1 MNLET
6 IEKIITEGKA
16 KAFTDSRIDFNPEDL
31 FIALVGESHDAAR
44 FVPDLVARGL
54 KHAVVTD
61 NKNNRDFLK
70 NIDSKTLHFK
80 NDTTAYL
87 QELAHNKLESWRNQ
101 SKTRKV
107 LAMTGSNGKTTT
119 KEMLAW
125 LLGAYPGKVHVTK
138 GNLNNHF
145 GVPYTILEMP
155 LDTEVL
161 VLEMGTNHPGEIARL
176 CEIATPDAGF
186 ITNIGQS
193 HLEFFHNEDN
203 VMVEKSALYH
213 AIVKR
218 KGIFIVNTNDS
229 RLKTLVGKPCVISAG
244 TSDGCEY
251 KFTITEKY
259 ITIKTLN
266 FTLDVPTNNIPEEH
280 NRFNMAMALSL
291 CASLWHDEEFLKQLV
306 SRASSYKSPRNN
318 RSMLLRN
325 DDSTIYLDAY
335 NANPSSM
342 AVSIDGFCK
351 WWVKEQSGSIEDVWF
366 ILADMNELGDRAP
379 EYHREIGAKLKQ
391 MGAKKVCFIGRY
403 RKHYLEGFGDEAE
416 SFVDRYEFLAKYGV
430 GPKSWNASTAFIKG
444 SRTLQLEELIDITV
458 FPAL

>member
-1 MNLET
+1 MALEKEI
-6 IEKIITEGKA
+6 IEGRA
-16 KAFTDSRIDFNPEDL
+16 KAFTDSRIEFAKNDL

-44 FVPDLVARGL
+44 FVPDLIARGL
-54 KHAVVTD
+54 NHAVVTD
-61 NKNNRDFLK
+61 NAKNRDLLK
-70 NIDSKTLHFK
+70 DIDASKLHFVADSTRYLQDLAHQKIEYWRTQDSK
-80 NDTTAYL
+80 
-87 QELAHNKLESWRNQ
+87 
-101 SKTRKV
+101 RKV
-107 LAMTGSNGKTTT
+107 LALTGSNGKTTT

-125 LLGAYPGKVHVTK
+125 LLSAYPGKVHVTK

-155 LDTEVL
+155 LDTDVV

-176 CEIATPDAGF
+176 CEIAVPDAGL

-218 KGIFIVNTNDS
+218 HGIFIVNTNDS
-229 RLKTLVGKPCVISAG
+229 RLKTLASKPCTLSAG
-244 TSDGCEY
+244 TSADVEI
-251 KFTITEKY
+251 KFTINAE
-259 ITIKTLN
+259 TINIRSAKFNLTISSK
-266 FTLDVPTNNIPEEH
+266 NIPEEH

-291 CASLWHDEEFLKQLV
+291 CASLWPDENFLNDLSV
-306 SRASSYKSPRNN
+306 RANSYKSPRNN

-325 DDSTIYLDAY
+325 DQATIYLDAY

-342 AVSIDGFCK
+342 SVSLDGFCK
-351 WWVKEQSGSIEDVWF
+351 WWVQEQKGEIADIWF

-391 MGAKKVCFIGRY
+391 LGAKQVTFIGRY
-403 RKHYLEGFGDEAE
+403 REHYLAGFGETE
-416 SFVDRYEFLAKYGV
+416 SFADRFEFLAKHGL
-430 GPKSWNASTAFIKG
+430 GPANWQASIAFIKG

-458 FPAL
+458 FPVL

>member
-1 MNLET
+1 MSLEQNI
-6 IEKIITEGKA
+6 IEGRA
-16 KAFTDSRIDFNPEDL
+16 KAFTDSRINFSSGDL

-44 FVPDLVARGL
+44 FVPDLIARGL
-54 KHAVVTD
+54 CHAVVTD
-61 NKNNRDFLK
+61 NTNNRALLK
-70 NIDSKTLHFK
+70 EIDSQKIQYVA
-80 NDTTAYL
+80 DTTHYL
-87 QELAHNKLESWRNQ
+87 QELAHNKLENWRAQ
-101 SKTRKV
+101 DKKRKV
-107 LAMTGSNGKTTT
+107 LALTGSNGKTTT

-155 LDTEVL
+155 LETEIL

-176 CEIATPDAGF
+176 CEIAVPDAGL

-218 KGIFIVNTNDS
+218 QGTFIVNTNDS
-229 RLKTLVGKPCVISAG
+229 RLKVLATKPNAISAG
-244 TSDGCEY
+244 TDKDCAY
-251 KFTITEKY
+251 KFTINEKK
-259 ITIKTLN
+259 ITVATKDFSLE
-266 FTLDVPTNNIPEEH
+266 VPTNNIPEEH

-291 CASLWHDEEFLKQLV
+291 CASQWSDEKFLKDLM
-306 SRASSYKSPRNN
+306 AKAASYKSPRNN

-325 DDSTIYLDAY
+325 ETVTIYLDAY

-342 AVSIDGFCK
+342 SVSLDGFCK
-351 WWVKEQSGSIEDVWF
+351 WWVQEQGGDIAQIWF

-391 MGAKKVCFIGRY
+391 LGAKQVTFIGRY
-403 RKHYLEGFGDEAE
+403 REHYLAGYGAAE
-416 SFVDRYEFLAKYGV
+416 SFADRFEFLAKHGL
-430 GPKSWNASTAFIKG
+430 GPANWQASIAFIKG

-458 FPAL
+458 FPVL

>member
-1 MNLET
+1 MSLEKEI
-6 IEKIITEGKA
+6 IEGRA
-16 KAFTDSRIDFNPEDL
+16 RAFTDSRIEFAQNDL
-31 FIALVGESHDAAR
+31 FIALVGEAHDAAR

-54 KHAVVTD
+54 NHAVVTD
-61 NKNNRDFLK
+61 SAKNRDLLK
-70 NIDSKTLHFK
+70 DIEASKLQFVADSTHYLQDLAHQKLEYWRAQDSK
-80 NDTTAYL
+80 
-87 QELAHNKLESWRNQ
+87 R
-101 SKTRKV
+101 RV
-107 LAMTGSNGKTTT
+107 LALTGSNGKTTT

-155 LDTEVL
+155 LDTDVI

-176 CEIATPDAGF
+176 CEIAVPDAGL

-213 AIVKR
+213 AVAKR
-218 KGIFIVNTNDS
+218 NGTFIINTNDI
-229 RLKTLVGKPCVISAG
+229 RLKKLIGEPCTLSAG
-244 TSDGCEY
+244 TEDNADIHFNIDAESIQVKAQ
-251 KFTITEKY
+251 KFDLRINAKS
-259 ITIKTLN
+259 
-266 FTLDVPTNNIPEEH
+266 IPEEH

-291 CASLWHDEEFLKQLV
+291 CASLWPNEKFLNDLSAK
-306 SRASSYKSPRNN
+306 ANNYKSPRNN

-325 DDSTIYLDAY
+325 DQATVYLDAY

-342 AVSIDGFCK
+342 SVSLDGFCK
-351 WWVKEQSGSIEDVWF
+351 WWVQEQNGDIADIWF

-379 EYHREIGAKLKQ
+379 EYHREIGAKLKLL
-391 MGAKKVCFIGRY
+391 GAKQVTFIGRY
-403 RKHYLEGFGDEAE
+403 REHYLAGFGETE
-416 SFVDRYEFLAKYGV
+416 SFADRFEFLAKHGL
-430 GPKSWNASTAFIKG
+430 GPVNWQASIAFIKG

-458 FPAL
+458 FPVL